1 MSPQEPKEPKGIC
14 HDCLCPPSFAEGHA
28 SMEDSIEYGEGGGLA
43 YLLLL
48 SEEGGEEPEDY
59 DGADDGDE
67 ELTETAV
74 ACGADAEEL
83 EDPAAYCRTYYTE
96 DEVKDA
102 AVAAIAFDTAG
113 DVASDDTE
121 NDYINP
127 VHVDE
132 Y

>member
-1 MSPQEPKEPKGIC
+1 MQANPPKGGTSL
-14 HDCLCPPSFAEGHA
+14 HRVWGTLS
-28 SMEDSIEYGEGGGLA
+28 
-43 YLLLL
+43 LLL

-59 DGADDGDE
+59 DGADDSDE

-83 EDPAAYCRTYYTE
+83 ENPAAYCRTYDTE

-102 AVAAIAFDTAG
+102 AIAAIALDTAG

-127 VHVDE
+127 VHIDKC
-132 Y
+132 

>member
-1 MSPQEPKEPKGIC
+1 MGR
-14 HDCLCPPSFAEGHA
+14 
-28 SMEDSIEYGEGGGLA
+28 GGGLA
-43 YLLLL
+43 HLLLL

-67 ELTETAV
+67 KLAETAE

-96 DEVKDA
+96 DEVKNA
-102 AVAAIAFDTAG
+102 AVAAIALDTAG
-113 DVASDDTE
+113 DVAGDDTE

>member
-1 MSPQEPKEPKGIC
+1 MRRWKNVRQRS
-14 HDCLCPPSFAEGHA
+14 S
-28 SMEDSIEYGEGGGLA
+28 EDIQRNAGQSEWTSLHRVWETLS
-43 YLLLL
+43 LLL

-67 ELTETAV
+67 ELAETAV

-83 EDPAAYCRTYYTE
+83 ENPAAYCRTYDTK

-102 AVAAIAFDTAG
+102 AVATIALDTAG

-127 VHVDE
+127 VHIDE
-132 Y
+132 F

>member
-1 MSPQEPKEPKGIC
+1 MNYGVILALVKLNVNIIIYKFLCIRRRRFGIIAR
-14 HDCLCPPSFAEGHA
+14 LVYAV
-28 SMEDSIEYGEGGGLA
+28 
-43 YLLLL
+43 
-48 SEEGGEEPEDY
+48 DY

-67 ELTETAV
+67 ELAETAV

-83 EDPAAYCRTYYTE
+83 EDPAAYSRTYDTK

-102 AVAAIAFDTAG
+102 AIAAIALDTAG

-127 VHVDE
+127 VHIDKC
-132 Y
+132 

>member
-1 MSPQEPKEPKGIC
+1 MRRWKNVRQRSSEGIQRNAGQSEWTSL
-14 HDCLCPPSFAEGHA
+14 HRVWETLS
-28 SMEDSIEYGEGGGLA
+28 
-43 YLLLL
+43 LLL

-83 EDPAAYCRTYYTE
+83 ENPAAYCRTYDTE

-102 AVAAIAFDTAG
+102 AIAAIALDTAG

-127 VHVDE
+127 VHIDKC
-132 Y
+132 

>member
-1 MSPQEPKEPKGIC
+1 MSANVRRRTCKEYAGQSLGTSL
-14 HDCLCPPSFAEGHA
+14 HRVWGTLS
-28 SMEDSIEYGEGGGLA
+28 
-43 YLLLL
+43 LLL

-59 DGADDGDE
+59 YGADDSNE

-83 EDPAAYCRTYYTE
+83 ENPAAYCRTYDTE

-102 AVAAIAFDTAG
+102 AIAAIALDTAG

-127 VHVDE
+127 VHIDKC
-132 Y
+132 